1 MRRTVCFALLWL
13 ACTPLWAA
21 TVLVIE
27 SYHPEYPWDADY
39 LRAIDEVLGANNRI
53 ETLYLDTK
61 RLQPA
66 MFDARA
72 DLLAEQT
79 RALAPDVILMGDDNA
94 LAYMGPRL
102 RNDGI
107 PVVFFGVNGT
117 PEQYGLGDMELLT
130 GVLERPLFRQTVRH
144 LRKVM
149 SQNKR
154 FLVLMDD
161 SATMRNAV
169 NEGWGSARRVEI
181 QGSQLDLLLTNE
193 AERWQEAIR
202 NAHNEYDAVIFGTHH
217 TLRFNDQRYAEPN
230 ELMAMAY
237 RESQVPLF
245 AFWDF
250 FVGEGLTAGGYVL
263 SGYDQGKTAARMAD
277 LVLRDIHPSS
287 IPIIRGEAG
296 NYLYSRSG
304 MERWNISLSTLTAS
318 QTTFI
323 D

>member
-1 MRRTVCFALLWL
+1 MIRTACFALLCF

-21 TVLVIE
+21 KVLVIE

-39 LRAIDEVLGANNRI
+39 LRAIDEVLGAGNDI

-66 MFDARA
+66 EFDARA
-72 DLLAEQT
+72 DQLAEQT
-79 RALAPDVILMGDDNA
+79 LALAPDVILMGDDNA

-102 RNDGI
+102 KNAGI
-107 PVVFFGVNGT
+107 PVVFFGVNGN
-117 PEQYGLGDMELLT
+117 PEQYGLADMDMLT

-161 SATMRNAV
+161 SETMRNAV
-169 NEGWGSARRVEI
+169 NEAWGEVRRIDI

-193 AERWQEAIR
+193 AERWQNAIR
-202 NAHNEYDAVIFGTHH
+202 TAHDNYDAVIFGTHH
-217 TLRFNDQRYAEPN
+217 TLRYSDQRYAEPD

-250 FVGEGLTAGGYVL
+250 FVGEGMTAGGYVL

-277 LVLRDIHPSS
+277 LILRDIHPSS
-287 IPIIRGEAG
+287 IPIIQGEAG

-304 MERWNISLSTLTAS
+304 MERWNITLSTLTAT

>member
-1 MRRTVCFALLWL
+1 MIRTVYLALLWL
-13 ACTPLWAA
+13 ACTPSWAA

-39 LRAIDEVLGANNRI
+39 LKAIDEVLGGAHTIN
-53 ETLYLDTK
+53 TLYLDTK
-61 RLQPA
+61 RLPPA
-66 MFDARA
+66 QFDSQA
-72 DLLAEQT
+72 DKLTEQT
-79 RALAPDVILMGDDNA
+79 LALAPDVILMGDDNA

-102 RNDGI
+102 KQANI
-107 PVVFFGVNGT
+107 PIVFFGVNGT
-117 PEQYGLGDMELLT
+117 PAQYGLGDMEMLT

-144 LRKVM
+144 LRKVLT
-149 SQNKR
+149 QKDR

-161 SATMRNAV
+161 SETMRNAV
-169 NEGWGSARRVEI
+169 NEAWGDSRQIDI

-202 NAHNEYDAVIFGTHH
+202 TAHLTYDAVIFGTHH
-217 TLRFNDQRYAEPN
+217 TLRYRDQRYAEPDD
-230 ELMAMAY
+230 LMALAY
-237 RESQVPLF
+237 RESRIPLF

-250 FVGEGLTAGGYVL
+250 FVGEGMTAGGYVL

-277 LVLRDIHPSS
+277 LILRDIHPSS
-287 IPIIRGEAG
+287 IPIIQGEAG

-304 MERWNISLSTLTAS
+304 MERWNVRLSTLTAT

>member
-1 MRRTVCFALLWL
+1 MIRTTCLSLLWL
-13 ACTPLWAA
+13 ASTPLWAA

-39 LRAIDEVLGANNRI
+39 LRSIDEVLGASNAI

-66 MFDARA
+66 QFDARA
-72 DLLAEQT
+72 DHLAEQT
-79 RALAPDVILMGDDNA
+79 LAMAPDVILMGDDNA
-94 LAYMGPRL
+94 LAYLGPRL
-102 RNDGI
+102 KNAGI
-107 PVVFFGVNGT
+107 PIVFFGVNGT
-117 PEQYGLGDMELLT
+117 PEQYGLGDMDLLT

-144 LRKVM
+144 LRKVL
-149 SQNKR
+149 SQKDR

-161 SATMRNAV
+161 SETMRNAV
-169 NEGWGSARRVEI
+169 NEAWGDVRQIDI
-181 QGSQLDLLLTNE
+181 QGSQLDLLLTNN
-193 AERWQEAIR
+193 AEQWQDAIR
-202 NAHNEYDAVIFGTHH
+202 TAHESYDAVIFGTHH
-217 TLRFNDQRYAEPN
+217 TIRYLDQRYAEPN

-237 RESQVPLF
+237 SESQVPLF

-250 FVGEGLTAGGYVL
+250 FVGAGMTAGGYVL

-277 LVLRDIHPSS
+277 LILRGIHPSS
-287 IPIIRGEAG
+287 IPIIRGETG

-304 MERWNISLSTLTAS
+304 MERWSLRLSTLTAT